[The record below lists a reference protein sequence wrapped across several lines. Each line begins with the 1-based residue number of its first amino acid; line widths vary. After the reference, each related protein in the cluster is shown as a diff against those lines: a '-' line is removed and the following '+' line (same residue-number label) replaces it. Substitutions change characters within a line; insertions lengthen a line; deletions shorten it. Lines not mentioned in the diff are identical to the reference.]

1 MEKPHLLL
9 KRRRM
14 MQFQILQRTQKKLP
28 RIKQTELSQL
38 LKKIKLEEVTGSC
51 SFKVWLLF
59 KILFMDLTKSRSLIF
74 LCPNSLDTAALFSFC
89 LHTIHSLQLI
99 KLKKPEKKVGNK
111 VNKVLCLR
119 GNKKKTILFKNQKN
133 LLEITKLKAELL
145 SKKLKDNTEEIS

>member
-1 MEKPHLLL
+1 
-9 KRRRM
+9 
-14 MQFQILQRTQKKLP
+14 
-28 RIKQTELSQL
+28 
-38 LKKIKLEEVTGSC
+38 
-51 SFKVWLLF
+51 
-59 KILFMDLTKSRSLIF
+59 MDLTKSRSLIF

-145 SKKLKDNTEEIS
+145 SKKLKDNTEEISQNKKEKQMRVERRQDSKRKNIRESNYMVKHNRSSCRKAKTQRRKLSNK